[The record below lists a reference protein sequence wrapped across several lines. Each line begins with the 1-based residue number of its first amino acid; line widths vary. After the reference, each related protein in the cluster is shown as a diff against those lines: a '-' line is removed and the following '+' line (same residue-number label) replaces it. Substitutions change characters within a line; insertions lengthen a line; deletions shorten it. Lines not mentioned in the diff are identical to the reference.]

1 MPAAPRKRTAKAR
14 PKVEPTENAL
24 VALESEP
31 KVAEDFY
38 KRLRTRIRRWLSGKE
53 GKGARWAEIL
63 MFAPDLFHLIVRLA
77 MAPEVALANRM
88 RLAAAAA
95 YFMSPIDFV
104 PEMLTGPLGFL
115 DDIALAAYV
124 LHRLVNTT
132 DLTIVQRHWAGE
144 VDLLKLIQRVLDN
157 ANAML
162 GVLVA
167 GRIQRLAK
175 WVPKA
180 GGKPGAK
187 AEAR

>member
-1 MPAAPRKRTAKAR
+1 MAPAPRKRTAKPRA
-14 PKVEPTENAL
+14 ETAQAENAL
-24 VALESEP
+24 VALEAEP

-38 KRLRTRIRRWLSGKE
+38 KKLRTRIRRWLSGKE

-77 MAPEVALANRM
+77 MDPEVALANRM

-95 YFMSPIDFV
+95 YFMSPIDFI

-115 DDIALAAYV
+115 DDVALAAYV

-132 DLTIVQRHWAGE
+132 ELAIVQRHWAGE

-162 GVLVA
+162 GVFVA

-175 WVPKA
+175 WMPRA
-180 GGKPGAK
+180 GAK
-187 AEAR
+187 ARG